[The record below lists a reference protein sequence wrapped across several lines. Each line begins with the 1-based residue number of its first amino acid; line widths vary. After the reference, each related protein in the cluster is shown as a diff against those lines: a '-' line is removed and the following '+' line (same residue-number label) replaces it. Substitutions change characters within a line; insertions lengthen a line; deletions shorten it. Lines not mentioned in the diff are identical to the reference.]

1 MAVWWAWVCPSSPWS
16 PGNCFGRWT
25 SKVWT
30 ADPTAWTSHCCQLC
44 ARVVCRGRGGAAWQR
59 EGEEGGEE
67 GIRRRGGR
75 TVEEVEVEVEEEE
88 EEMEEGEGAGGT
100 APIALPGARSEA

>member
-1 MAVWWAWVCPSSPWS
+1 MNYGSPNKAAWWVLVCPSSPWS
-16 PGNCFGRWT
+16 PGNCFGLWR

-30 ADPTAWTSHCCQLC
+30 ADPTARTSHCCQLC
-44 ARVVCRGRGGAAWQR
+44 ARVVCTGRGGAAWQT

-67 GIRRRGGR
+67 GSLQWGGR
-75 TVEEVEVEVEEEE
+75 AQE
-88 EEMEEGEGAGGT
+88 EEMEGEEGEGEA